1 MKVNSPLGIV
11 EIPDV
16 LAEYGFQPVG
26 KNPKKLSP
34 QEFHNPGES
43 LWYRG
48 SDGRARTSFTPKD
61 LPRNTKFSCICGYE
75 VITSLEHIK
84 DMQCHNCSEMMVK
97 SALDKVEY
105 AS

>member
-11 EIPDV
+11 EIPDI
-16 LAEYGFQPVG
+16 LAEYGFTPVG

-34 QEFHNPGES
+34 QEFHNPGET

-75 VITSLEHIK
+75 VITSLKHIK
-84 DMQCHNCSEMMVK
+84 DMQCHSCSEMMVK
-97 SALDKVEY
+97 FALDKVEY

>member
-16 LAEYGFQPVG
+16 LAEYGFTPVG
-26 KNPKKLSP
+26 KNPKKLCP
-34 QEFHNPGES
+34 QEFHNPGET

-61 LPRNTKFSCICGYE
+61 LPRNTKFSCSCGYE

-84 DMQCHNCSEMMVK
+84 DMRCHKCSEIMMK
-97 SALDKVEY
+97 SSLDKVEY